1 MADHGHHRV
10 RYALL
15 SIVLVNIMMLY
26 YEIHMLMIIKWC
38 VDLLVNI
45 GTGLLTKH
53 GVTLTPY

>member
-26 YEIHMLMIIKWC
+26 YEIHMLMIIKCC

-45 GTGLLTKH
+45 DTGVLTRYS
-53 GVTLTPY
+53 VTPY